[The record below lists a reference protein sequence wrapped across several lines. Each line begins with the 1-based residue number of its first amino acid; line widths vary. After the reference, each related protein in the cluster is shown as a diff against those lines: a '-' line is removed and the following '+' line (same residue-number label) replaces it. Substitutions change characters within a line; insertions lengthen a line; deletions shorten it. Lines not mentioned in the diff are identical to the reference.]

1 MKLRFDS
8 QVLGLLEGSIDMH
21 IHSAPD
27 IYMRILNDIE
37 LARQAQGMGMR
48 AILVKN
54 HFDGTAARARLATDE
69 TGFPVFGAITLN
81 HTVGGLNAHAVD
93 FALKMGAKVVWLPTL
108 HAEKFLEN
116 KSHVKNLSQALGE
129 GLEGISLLGGDGN
142 LKPELTPI
150 LELVAQ
156 WDAILATG
164 HISIQ
169 EARLVVQQA
178 AERGVKKIVI
188 THPLASFVD
197 YGVDEMK
204 EMLDL
209 GATYLEHVYNDTT
222 RQVDHPIKIKDI
234 YDGIKAIGADHS
246 IMSTDS
252 GQWLNPVPV
261 QQFGIYMQDMLNL
274 GLSEREVR
282 TMTRDNPARALSL

>member
-1 MKLRFDS
+1 
-8 QVLGLLEGSIDMH
+8 
-21 IHSAPD
+21 
-27 IYMRILNDIE
+27 
-37 LARQAQGMGMR
+37 
-48 AILVKN
+48 
-54 HFDGTAARARLATDE
+54 
-69 TGFPVFGAITLN
+69 
-81 HTVGGLNAHAVD
+81 
-93 FALKMGAKVVWLPTL
+93 
-108 HAEKFLEN
+108 
-116 KSHVKNLSQALGE
+116 
-129 GLEGISLLGGDGN
+129 
-142 LKPELTPI
+142 
-150 LELVAQ
+150 
-156 WDAILATG
+156 
-164 HISIQ
+164 
-169 EARLVVQQA
+169 VQQA